1 MVFWTTRYDQVKDA
15 DPIRI
20 QCGFPLVFL
29 QYSYFCCCC
38 HVDAFSFIC
47 EPVQNLDTAKAHKN
61 ACFWPMRCLSNLR
74 KTCLTVKI
82 FVFPL
87 HSLSKRETVYPIET
101 IVCLYRVKYWL
112 FQDFFSKGGSKNY
125 GNMCWAD
132 GIFPPRKKSLP
143 LHFFT
148 RKKSLPRHFFR
159 QKKCLPRHF
168 SGQKK
173 SLPLHLN
180 WVKSTL
186 QIIQKGYYDYAQWW
200 VVVNWTIS
208 KHMTHSASSVRQES
222 INNKKAVNVI
232 SAKKSLCPVI
242 FFVKKSVGP
251 VIFFFKKSLCP
262 FILSL
267 KKSACSFVHL
277 AFQARFH
284 GNNINHQWGGKPVKR
299 AV

>member
-1 MVFWTTRYDQVKDA
+1 M
-15 DPIRI
+15 
-20 QCGFPLVFL
+20 
-29 QYSYFCCCC
+29 
-38 HVDAFSFIC
+38 
-47 EPVQNLDTAKAHKN
+47 
-61 ACFWPMRCLSNLR
+61 
-74 KTCLTVKI
+74 
-82 FVFPL
+82 
-87 HSLSKRETVYPIET
+87 
-101 IVCLYRVKYWL
+101 LY
-112 FQDFFSKGGSKNY
+112 KGGSNNY

-148 RKKSLPRHFFR
+148 RKKSLPRHFFL

-186 QIIQKGYYDYAQWW
+186 QIIQKGYYDYVQWW

-232 SAKKSLCPVI
+232 SAKKVSAPS
-242 FFVKKSVGP
+242 FFSSKKALAPSFFSSKKVYAP
-251 VIFFFKKSLCP
+251 SFFFAKKVLAPPSSCPAYIPIIFAPSLRALEW
-262 FILSL
+262 FTYVKVTIWLVVWFLASL
-267 KKSACSFVHL
+267 
-277 AFQARFH
+277 
-284 GNNINHQWGGKPVKR
+284 
-299 AV
+299 